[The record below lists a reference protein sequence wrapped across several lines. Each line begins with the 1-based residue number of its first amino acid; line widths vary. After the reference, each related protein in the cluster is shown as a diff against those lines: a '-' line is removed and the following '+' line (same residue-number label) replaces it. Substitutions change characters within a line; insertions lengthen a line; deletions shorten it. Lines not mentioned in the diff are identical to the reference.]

1 MLACQLQTLKYVYD
15 VVDAT
20 SIDPYTNG
28 KREVKLDPISV
39 GLTPPQPTV
48 SIYVHVHYKSIVCGR
63 MTYVHTLRVHI
74 LIVQYR
80 STLNMPN

>member
-1 MLACQLQTLKYVYD
+1 MLACQLQTLKDIYD

-28 KREVKLDPISV
+28 KREVKLDPISI

-48 SIYVHVHYKSIVCGR
+48 SIYVCIYIIRAS
-63 MTYVHTLRVHI
+63 YVVE
-74 LIVQYR
+74 
-80 STLNMPN
+80 